1 MNSYNPFSLQN
12 KTILITGASSGI
24 GRAVAVECAK
34 LGARCVLTARN
45 NERLQQ
51 TLSELEGVG
60 HSCMVADLKKE
71 DEIDVLVKQLPQLEG
86 LVLCAGVSKRVPL
99 AFYSQEKINDMFGT
113 NVFAPMLLL
122 KAIVK
127 AKKLVRASSVVF
139 VASIGGVYSITNGS
153 GIYGASKSALNAYMK
168 YAALELSAKGIR
180 CNAVNPGMVNTPLV
194 ESSQEEIEKD
204 LQNYPLKR
212 YGEPTDIAWAVIYL
226 LSDAASWVT
235 GTELKI
241 DGGRTLK

>member
-1 MNSYNPFSLQN
+1 
-12 KTILITGASSGI
+12 
-24 GRAVAVECAK
+24 
-34 LGARCVLTARN
+34 
-45 NERLQQ
+45 
-51 TLSELEGVG
+51 
-60 HSCMVADLKKE
+60 
-71 DEIDVLVKQLPQLEG
+71 
-86 LVLCAGVSKRVPL
+86 
-99 AFYSQEKINDMFGT
+99 MFGT

-127 AKKLVRASSVVF
+127 AKKLAKASSIVF

-168 YAALELSAKGIR
+168 YAALELSTKGIR

>member
-1 MNSYNPFSLQN
+1 
-12 KTILITGASSGI
+12 
-24 GRAVAVECAK
+24 
-34 LGARCVLTARN
+34 
-45 NERLQQ
+45 
-51 TLSELEGVG
+51 
-60 HSCMVADLKKE
+60 
-71 DEIDVLVKQLPQLEG
+71 
-86 LVLCAGVSKRVPL
+86 
-99 AFYSQEKINDMFGT
+99 
-113 NVFAPMLLL
+113 
-122 KAIVK
+122 
-127 AKKLVRASSVVF
+127 
-139 VASIGGVYSITNGS
+139 
-153 GIYGASKSALNAYMK
+153 MK
-168 YAALELSAKGIR
+168 YAALELSTKGIR